1 MGRREKAREEAAFM
15 RGETGVDGQAAAE
28 DARDEAEVQK
38 DKARGELLRGGTW
51 LGREL
56 LTWLLWRS
64 ERAEPLTQFSGAGV
78 EVLFVGRVVLRGLHG
93 EVTELSAKGTLAPYS
108 EEVRRALAGGL
119 LVHQAR
125 MRVTLG
131 ERTWEVGLDAE
142 HLDLKAA
149 RLPELLTEEEDDRL
163 SERLDLADQ
172 LSDLVDALAS
182 AFLEVRRSKAWGA
195 TEVPAMRAWMTG
207 EAPSSHGL
215 IERAQRARA
224 THAA

>member
-1 MGRREKAREEAAFM
+1 MGRREQAREEAAFM
-15 RGETGVDGQAAAE
+15 RGDVGVDGQASSE
-28 DARDEAEVQK
+28 DARDEAELQQ
-38 DKARGELLRGGTW
+38 DKARAELLRGGTW

-64 ERAEPLTQFSGAGV
+64 ERAEPIAQFNGAGV
-78 EVLFVGRVVLRGLHG
+78 EALFVGRVVLRGLHG

-119 LVHQAR
+119 LVHSAR
-125 MRVTLG
+125 VRLTSG

-142 HLDLKAA
+142 HLDLRAA
-149 RLPELLTEEEDDRL
+149 KLPELLTEEEDDRL

-172 LSDLVDALAS
+172 LSDMVDALAS
-182 AFLEVRRSKAWGA
+182 AFLEVRRSGAWGK
-195 TEVPAMRAWMTG
+195 TEVPALRAWMSG
-207 EAPSSHGL
+207 DAPSGNTL
-215 IERAQRARA
+215 LGRAQRARP